1 MAGIDA
7 RPTSRLKGRIL
18 VGTASEMGTTRDGPD
33 RPVPDD
39 NVSPASLVEGHPSDP
54 ERTPHLRGGWPVT
67 MGSLRRRKAIPTVG
81 STPFH
86 LRPQLRIGVITAYP
100 PGRNSL
106 NEFGFHLVKHLARQ
120 DDVEAVV
127 LYADETDAG
136 RPPEMPNVESLP
148 CWKFNSVA
156 NLLRIGHAIRR
167 TKPDAVLLNLQF
179 ATFGDQRV
187 PGGLG
192 LLTPMMLRIMRVPSL
207 VILHNLAD
215 NVDMQD
221 AGFAGSAVAA
231 RLMKLAGRVLTRA
244 ILTADVVAL
253 TIPRY
258 VEYLHTSYGA
268 KNALL
273 APHGSFED
281 VAVPAF
287 GVPAGRRKIMAFG
300 KWGTYKTVDMLV
312 EAYQEL
318 LQRGYQDIELVLAGT
333 DSPNSAG
340 YMADVASRYSDV
352 PHLTLT
358 GYVAEQDV
366 ADLFSSSAV
375 VAFPYT
381 STTGSSGVLHQAGEY
396 GRAAVLP
403 RIGDLIDIIEEEGF
417 RGVYFEPGDPISLA
431 DALAKV
437 LDDDSLREDLGRRNF
452 AAASGIPMSEVVH
465 WHVVHVRRIL
475 DRRMLGRAVTR

>member
-1 MAGIDA
+1 
-7 RPTSRLKGRIL
+7 
-18 VGTASEMGTTRDGPD
+18 
-33 RPVPDD
+33 
-39 NVSPASLVEGHPSDP
+39 
-54 ERTPHLRGGWPVT
+54 
-67 MGSLRRRKAIPTVG
+67 MGSLRRQKARPAVVPTP
-81 STPFH
+81 SH
-86 LRPQLRIGVITAYP
+86 LRAQLRIGVITAFP

-120 DDVEAVV
+120 EDVEAVI
-127 LYADETDAG
+127 LYADETEAG
-136 RPPEMPNVESLP
+136 PPAEIPGVESVP
-148 CWKFNSVA
+148 CWKFNGIS
-156 NLLRIGHAIRR
+156 NLLRIGRAVRR
-167 TKPDAVLLNLQF
+167 TRPDAVLLNLQF

-192 LLTPMMLRIMRVPSL
+192 LLTPIMLRMLRVPSL

-221 AGFAGSAVAA
+221 AGFASSALTA
-231 RLMKLAGRVLTRA
+231 RLLKLAGRVLTRA
-244 ILTADVVAL
+244 ILTADIVAL

-312 EAYQEL
+312 EGYQEL
-318 LQRGYQDIELVLAGT
+318 LQRGYTDIELVLAGT

-396 GRAAVLP
+396 GRAAALP

-465 WHVVHVRRIL
+465 WHLVHVRRIL
-475 DRRMLGRAVTR
+475 DRRMLCRAVKR